1 MKKTY
6 FKLVSLFVYTDG
18 WISDRTQTLINPKY
32 IVRVEQS
39 ERGLIRIYMVN
50 GETLIT
56 TMTLLE
62 FMEEINK

>member
-1 MKKTY
+1 MKKI
-6 FKLVSLFVYTDG
+6 KMVSLFVYTDG
-18 WISDRTQTLINPKY
+18 WISDRTQTLINPEY

-39 ERGLIRIYMVN
+39 ERGLIRIHMVD
-50 GETLIT
+50 GAILIT